1 MKDKEFT
8 LEEIEVSHTLGGIH
22 LVCVSCSTWWS
33 GGRSCP
39 GESSWGEGNEED
51 EHVTP

>member
-22 LVCVSCSTWWS
+22 LVCVLFHLVEW
-33 GGRSCP
+33 GKVL
-39 GESSWGEGNEED
+39 SWGVFLGRGKRKG
-51 EHVTP
+51 